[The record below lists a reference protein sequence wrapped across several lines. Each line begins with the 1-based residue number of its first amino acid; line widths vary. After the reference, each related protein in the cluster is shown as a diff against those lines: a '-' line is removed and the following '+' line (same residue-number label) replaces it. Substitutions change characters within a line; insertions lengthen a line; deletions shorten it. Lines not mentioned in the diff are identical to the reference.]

1 MVMLVCLAVLAGID
15 LKIKEIPVVPVVLL
29 GIGFAIYRLWSGT
42 DGLELILGTV
52 PGVLLIVLAVCS
64 GERIGVGDGLVLLVF
79 GIFCGVAQAVAV
91 LGMALL
97 LAAVLA
103 IFLLVL
109 RRAGRKTE
117 LPFLPCL
124 FGSYWLCIM
133 W

>member
-1 MVMLVCLAVLAGID
+1 MVMLACLAVLAGID
-15 LKIKEIPVVPVVLL
+15 LKIREIPVVPVVVL
-29 GIGFAIYRLWSGT
+29 GIGFAVYRLWNGA
-42 DGLELILGTV
+42 DVLELVLGVV
-52 PGVLLIVLAVCS
+52 PGVLLLVLAVCS
-64 GERIGVGDGLVLLVF
+64 GESIGVGDGLVLLVF

-103 IFLLVL
+103 MLLMVF

-124 FGSYWLCIM
+124 FGGYLLCIM